1 MPLSPS
7 TARSPVHTRTVTCNA
22 FHRDDD
28 LIDIEGHM
36 TDVKS
41 YEIPNRWRGPIL
53 PGQPI
58 HDMWLRLTLDRDFT
72 IQAVEA
78 VTDASPFASCPAVTV
93 NFQRL
98 KGVKIGP
105 GWRRIVRQKLGGI
118 EGCTH
123 LVELLGPMATTAYQA
138 MWGLNA
144 RNRRQNDDQDPQP
157 GSSNEAPRM
166 LNSCWAYSDRG
177 DIIRDHYPAFYKG
190 EAPKK

>member
-72 IQAVEA
+72 CFSTLSNAKAVEIP
-78 VTDASPFASCPAVTV
+78 D
-93 NFQRL
+93 
-98 KGVKIGP
+98 
-105 GWRRIVRQKLGGI
+105 
-118 EGCTH
+118 E
-123 LVELLGPMATTAYQA
+123 
-138 MWGLNA
+138 
-144 RNRRQNDDQDPQP
+144 
-157 GSSNEAPRM
+157 SST
-166 LNSCWAYSDRG
+166 
-177 DIIRDHYPAFYKG
+177 
-190 EAPKK
+190 

>member
-58 HDMWLRLTLDRDFT
+58 HDMWLRLTLDRMRKFIPSNATNRKIFSDDDLLELDEH
-72 IQAVEA
+72 ALSA
-78 VTDASPFASCPAVTV
+78 ASV
-93 NFQRL
+93 
-98 KGVKIGP
+98 
-105 GWRRIVRQKLGGI
+105 WVR
-118 EGCTH
+118 
-123 LVELLGPMATTAYQA
+123 V
-138 MWGLNA
+138 
-144 RNRRQNDDQDPQP
+144 
-157 GSSNEAPRM
+157 
-166 LNSCWAYSDRG
+166 
-177 DIIRDHYPAFYKG
+177 RDS
-190 EAPKK
+190 